1 MHYVI
6 SQIIVKI
13 KNNSNFLKRR
23 VVKVDV
29 KKSNVNYLGTNLI
42 SRKNDERGGGR
53 VVRVM
58 VAQRN
63 HFLCLTDDIGG

>member
-42 SRKNDERGGGR
+42 SRKNDERGGR